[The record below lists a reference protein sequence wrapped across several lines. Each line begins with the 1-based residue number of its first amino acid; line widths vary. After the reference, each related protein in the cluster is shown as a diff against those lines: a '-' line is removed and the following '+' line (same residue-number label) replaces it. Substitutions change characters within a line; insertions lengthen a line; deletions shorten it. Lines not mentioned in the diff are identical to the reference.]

1 MENQRKNHLKVCLR
15 GKSLRGHWM
24 RDGGGCA
31 GGHVVGAWGGHALL
45 LLHLGDGD
53 DGDDDDDDE
62 DDEDDDDED
71 DSSQITSGSAAVK

>member
-1 MENQRKNHLKVCLR
+1 
-15 GKSLRGHWM
+15 M

-31 GGHVVGAWGGHALL
+31 GGHVVGAWGGHPLL

-53 DGDDDDDDE
+53 DGDDEDDDDE
-62 DDEDDDDED
+62 DDEDDED